1 MFKEK
6 VSFIMGLIIITLNR
20 VLGYIS
26 TNIYLFLTGDILNNS
41 EIIEIAFR
49 ATYIIIGF
57 LVICF
62 SILKWVLKEIEI
74 KYNDK

>member
-6 VSFIMGLIIITLNR
+6 MSFIMGLIIIILNR

-26 TNIYLFLTGDILNNS
+26 INIYLFLTGDILNNS